1 MILLIKEEEIN
12 IVNKI
17 ENEKDNK
24 IILDKLY
31 E

>member
-1 MILLIKEEEIN
+1 MLLIKEEEIN

-24 IILDKLY
+24 IILNELY